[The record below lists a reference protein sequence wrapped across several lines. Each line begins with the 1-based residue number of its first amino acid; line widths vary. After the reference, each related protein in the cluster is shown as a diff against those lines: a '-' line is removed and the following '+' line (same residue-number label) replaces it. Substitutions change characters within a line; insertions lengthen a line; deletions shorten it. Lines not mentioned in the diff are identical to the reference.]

1 MARLAIATEF
11 RPKRTLRSP
20 AWRTAE
26 SATSLHF
33 GMSRGRTPEKGG
45 NMNSPVSAL
54 AIALLV
60 ALLVIDRL
68 AR

>member
-1 MARLAIATEF
+1 MVVCHRQGA
-11 RPKRTLRSP
+11 SP
-20 AWRTAE
+20 P
-26 SATSLHF
+26 SGGS
-33 GMSRGRTPEKGG
+33 GVVPPEKGEAVTES
-45 NMNSPVSAL
+45 MSIL